1 MNSHLRVYR
10 QQQVQHEV
18 QQASPVQLVV
28 MLYDRAISLSGQSL
42 LHMEKGQMK
51 EKGMSLNQVIEI
63 LSELQRALNLE
74 EGGTVAQNL
83 DDLYTFL
90 MKQVTVANLRNDPQP
105 ISTVLNVL
113 EELREGW
120 RGVQKMVQDGA
131 VAEVGAKQG

>member
-1 MNSHLRVYR
+1 MYR

-28 MLYDRAISLSGQSL
+28 MLYDRAISLSRQSL
-42 LHMEKGQMK
+42 LHMEKGQVK
-51 EKGMSLNQVIEI
+51 EKGMALNQVIEI

-74 EGGTVAQNL
+74 EGGTIAQRL

-90 MKQVTVANLRNDPQP
+90 LQQVTVANLRNDPQP

>member
-1 MNSHLRVYR
+1 MNSHLRMYR

-51 EKGMSLNQVIEI
+51 EKGMSLNRVIEI
-63 LSELQRALNLE
+63 LSELQTALNLE
-74 EGGTVAQNL
+74 EGGTVVQRL

-90 MKQVTVANLRNDPQP
+90 LQQVTVANLRNDPQP
-105 ISTVLNVL
+105 ISTVVNVL

-120 RGVQKMVQDGA
+120 REVQKMVQDGTI
-131 VAEVGAKQG
+131 AEVGAKQG

>member
-1 MNSHLRVYR
+1 MNPHLRMYR

-28 MLYDRAISLSGQSL
+28 MLYDRAISLSRQSL
-42 LHMEKGQMK
+42 LHMEKGQVK
-51 EKGMSLNQVIEI
+51 EKGMALNQVIEI

-74 EGGTVAQNL
+74 EGGTIAQRL

-90 MKQVTVANLRNDPQP
+90 LQQVTVANLRNDPQP

>member
-1 MNSHLRVYR
+1 MYR

-28 MLYDRAISLSGQSL
+28 MLYDRAISLSRQSL
-42 LHMEKGQMK
+42 LQMEKGKAK
-51 EKGMSLNQVIEI
+51 EKGMSLNRVIEI

-90 MKQVTVANLRNDPQP
+90 MKQVTAANLRNDPQP
-105 ISTVLNVL
+105 ISIVLNVL

-120 RGVQKMVQDGA
+120 REVQKMVQDGA

>member
-1 MNSHLRVYR
+1 MYR

-90 MKQVTVANLRNDPQP
+90 MKQVTAANLRNDPQP
-105 ISTVLNVL
+105 ISIVLNVL

-120 RGVQKMVQDGA
+120 REVQKMVQDGA

>member
-1 MNSHLRVYR
+1 MNPHLRMYR

-28 MLYDRAISLSGQSL
+28 MLYDRAISLSRQSL
-42 LHMEKGQMK
+42 LHMEKGQVK
-51 EKGMSLNQVIEI
+51 EKGMALNQVIEI

-74 EGGTVAQNL
+74 EGGTIAQRL

-90 MKQVTVANLRNDPQP
+90 LQQVTVANLRNDPQP

-131 VAEVGAKQG
+131 VAEAGTKQG

>member
-1 MNSHLRVYR
+1 MNPHLRMYR
-10 QQQVQHEV
+10 QQQAQHEV

-28 MLYDRAISLSGQSL
+28 MLYDRAISLSRQSL
-42 LHMEKGQMK
+42 LHMEKGQVK
-51 EKGMSLNQVIEI
+51 EKGMALNQVIEI

-74 EGGTVAQNL
+74 EGGTIAQRL

-90 MKQVTVANLRNDPQP
+90 LQQVTVANLRNDPQP

-131 VAEVGAKQG
+131 VAEAGTKQG

>member
-1 MNSHLRVYR
+1 MNPHLRMYR

-90 MKQVTVANLRNDPQP
+90 MKQVTAANLRNDPQP
-105 ISTVLNVL
+105 ISIVLNVL

-120 RGVQKMVQDGA
+120 REVQKMVQDGA

>member
-1 MNSHLRVYR
+1 MYR

-28 MLYDRAISLSGQSL
+28 MLYDRAISLSRQSL
-42 LHMEKGQMK
+42 LHMEKGQVK
-51 EKGMSLNQVIEI
+51 EKGMSLNRVIEI
-63 LSELQRALNLE
+63 LSELQTALNLE
-74 EGGTVAQNL
+74 EGGTVAQRL

-90 MKQVTVANLRNDPQP
+90 LQQVTVANLRNDPQP

>member
-1 MNSHLRVYR
+1 MYR

-28 MLYDRAISLSGQSL
+28 MLYDRAISLSRQSL
-42 LHMEKGQMK
+42 LHMEKGQVK
-51 EKGMSLNQVIEI
+51 EKGMALNQVIEI

-74 EGGTVAQNL
+74 EGGTIAQRL

-90 MKQVTVANLRNDPQP
+90 LQQVTVANLRNDPQP

-131 VAEVGAKQG
+131 VAEVGTKQG